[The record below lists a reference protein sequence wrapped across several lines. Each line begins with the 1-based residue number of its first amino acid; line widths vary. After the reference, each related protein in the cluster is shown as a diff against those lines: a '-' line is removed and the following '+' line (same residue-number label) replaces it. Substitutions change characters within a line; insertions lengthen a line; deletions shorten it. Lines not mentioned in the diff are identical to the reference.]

1 MVGRSITTGTAFGS
15 VAAGQCSCCF
25 WPSSSEM
32 EAIPVG
38 VLWWSNASLIAFHTF
53 LPELFL
59 KLPVGSLASNH
70 SPGASISRLI
80 ISAFGKLIKIVLNA
94 VC

>member
-1 MVGRSITTGTAFGS
+1 MLMLFLAQLERDGSDTG
-15 VAAGQCSCCF
+15 
-25 WPSSSEM
+25 
-32 EAIPVG
+32 
-38 VLWWSNASLIAFHTF
+38 WSLVVVQRLFNRFPYF

-59 KLPVGSLASNH
+59 KLSVGSLASNH

-80 ISAFGKLIKIVLNA
+80 ISASGKLITIVLNA